1 MSDPSWL
8 LPTLV
13 GLPILAAVVP
23 LLVGRRVDG
32 VGWVVAAIVG
42 IVHLA
47 MAGALAS
54 RVLDAGPV
62 VHELGGFP
70 APIGIVLIADELS
83 ALLVLLVGA
92 VATGVL
98 AYTRRGGPRGWSFY
112 SVYLLL
118 LAGLSGMGLTG
129 DLFNLFVF
137 LEITGIATYALIAA
151 RPAPPAAMAALKYLI
166 VGTVGATFYLIG
178 VGLLFGATGT
188 LNMADMAASLAGG
201 GSARLGV
208 LYDSPLVIAGFGFI
222 VAGLGTKIALF
233 PLHTWQP
240 DAYAEAHD
248 GVSILV
254 AALGGTTAA
263 YALLRVVVD
272 VFTVDFFAVVP
283 AARWVLIGIGSV
295 SVVAGSALAAIQRRP
310 KRLFAYSSVS
320 HLGLVVAAVGVAVG
334 PGGGYYALLG
344 AIVHLLGHAVV
355 KGGLFAGAGVL
366 AAETGARSIEEYAE
380 LGRRHPVP
388 AATVAVLGLALVGVP
403 PSVGFVGKWFIAIGA
418 LEAGVPV
425 VAALVVGMTL
435 LTLAY
440 VARVIERLYVVPRPA
455 IEGAL
460 AADGG
465 GRSASLGMVAAAVVA
480 TVVAVGL
487 GLLGGPFEAALAP

>member
-1 MSDPSWL
+1 M
-8 LPTLV
+8 
-13 GLPILAAVVP
+13 PILAATVP
-23 LLVGRRVDG
+23 LVLGRRVDG
-32 VGWVVAAIVG
+32 IGWTVATVVG
-42 IVHLA
+42 IAHLGL
-47 MAGALAS
+47 AGTLAWG
-54 RVLDAGPV
+54 VLDGGPV

-70 APIGIVLIADELS
+70 APIGIVLVADELACLL
-83 ALLVLLVGA
+83 ALLVSA

-118 LAGLSGMGLTG
+118 LAGLSGMTLTG

-151 RPAPPAAMAALKYLI
+151 RPAPSAALAALKYLV

-178 VGLLFGATGT
+178 VGLLFAATGT
-188 LNMADMAASLAGG
+188 LNMADVAASLAGG
-201 GSARLGV
+201 GSAGLGV
-208 LYDSPLVIAGFGFI
+208 LYGEPLVVAGFGFV

-240 DAYAEAHD
+240 DAYAEAPD
-248 GVSILV
+248 GVSTLV
-254 AALGGTTAA
+254 AALVGTTAA

-272 VFTVDFFAVVP
+272 VFTVDFFAAVP
-283 AARWVLIGIGSV
+283 AARWALIAIGSV

-310 KRLFAYSSVS
+310 KRLLAYSSVS
-320 HLGLVVAAVGVAVG
+320 HFGLVVAAVGVAVG

-344 AIVHLLGHAVV
+344 AIVHLFGHAVM
-355 KGGLFAGAGVL
+355 KGGLFAGVGVL
-366 AAETGARSIEEYAE
+366 ATAADARHLEAYAE

-388 AATVAVLGLALVGVP
+388 AAAVSVLGLGLVGVP
-403 PSVGFVGKWFIAIGA
+403 PSVGFVGKWFIAVGA

-425 VAALVVGMTL
+425 VAGLVVLMTL

-455 IEGAL
+455 IAGTL
-460 AADGG
+460 ASDGG
-465 GRSASLGMVAAAVVA
+465 RPTSRGMVAVVVAAAVV
-480 TVVAVGL
+480 TVGL
-487 GLLGGPFEAALAP
+487 GLLGGALEAALAPYLEGVVAG